1 MNYELL
7 GKVMTLVLNDDYY
20 EKSTVWGTKNSILN
34 AVKHNK
40 CLIWENSKKEVT
52 GYVTYGFLTQK
63 EIDERR
69 ATTWNNIGNFLS
81 NLNKGFQSGLNRG
94 GGTGTV
100 GTTPGGTPLTN
111 TVIEEKQAGIG
122 GDTTKIS
129 GYVLIAGVVLWL
141 GYMAI
146 KAASGPQPEFM
157 ND

>member
-63 EIDERR
+63 EIDTDLWNGDEMYARNEGEVLYFPKFQCRAGRR
-69 ATTWNNIGNFLS
+69 ELIKFIRYIQKYIFKHYPHIATAG
-81 NLNKGFQSGLNRG
+81 GLRVYPDGRKRN
-94 GGTGTV
+94 
-100 GTTPGGTPLTN
+100 
-111 TVIEEKQAGIG
+111 EKWHRR
-122 GDTTKIS
+122 K
-129 GYVLIAGVVLWL
+129 L
-141 GYMAI
+141 
-146 KAASGPQPEFM
+146 
-157 ND
+157 